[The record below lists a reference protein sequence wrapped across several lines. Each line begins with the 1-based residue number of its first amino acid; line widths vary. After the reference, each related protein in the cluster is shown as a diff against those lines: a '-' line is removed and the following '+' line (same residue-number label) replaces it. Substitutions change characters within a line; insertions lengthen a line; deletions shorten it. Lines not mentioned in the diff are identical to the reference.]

1 MPRKSQQ
8 RPAGASDA
16 QASQAAAAGSAAHVP
31 AATGCLKKTDDTDSH
46 YSISLGAAAA
56 TITLLAQADTGD
68 IQFTSQCTITGPD
81 GGAISYQRPNS
92 NRNLTF
98 TAKQKTTYT
107 LSLSFIFAPT
117 SVTGVLTENCASTE
131 LRLPIMNGC
140 LLDLAIAC

>member
-8 RPAGASDA
+8 RPTGASDA
-16 QASQAAAAGSAAHVP
+16 QASQAVAAAHVP

-56 TITLLAQADTGD
+56 TITLLAQAGTGD
-68 IQFTSQCTITGPD
+68 IQFTGQCTITGPD
-81 GGAISYQRPNS
+81 GGAITYQRPNS
-92 NRNLTF
+92 NRELTF

-117 SVTGVLTENCASTE
+117 SVTGVLTENCAATE
-131 LRLPIMNGC
+131 LHLPIMNGC
-140 LLDLAIAC
+140 LLDLTIAC